1 MKSQNWWQW
10 FCEGMLGENYVP
22 FFCSPINSLTVTPNR
37 VVYVIIFGAMSGDI
51 FTHLFDYENFLPTS
65 SQPYLKP
72 LIKDGKQTITVG
84 LLSPSHMAWVYK
96 CEV

>member
-1 MKSQNWWQW
+1 
-10 FCEGMLGENYVP
+10 MLGENYVP

-51 FTHLFDYENFLPTS
+51 FTHLFDYEKFLPTS